1 MINPAKV
8 KPNVKLECVKGRKN
22 QYHLKINQS
31 ITKKIDKQLLMF
43 ARRDLTLKFSSKQCF
58 NLFSITSMN
67 DHLWPENFI
76 SVLLVTET
84 VFAIFDSGSGLNNK

>member
-1 MINPAKV
+1 MCEGKEESISF
-8 KPNVKLECVKGRKN
+8 E
-22 QYHLKINQS
+22 NQS
-31 ITKKIDKQLLMF
+31 INKKKIDKQLLMF